1 MIGFSDFEL
10 HQQIGQLALDERVPA
25 QEVIRKGI
33 KMYLQFLDM
42 GQIAFFKKM
51 ARRMDG
57 SRRSLERICSETVP
71 VEFDELEIEEREVL
85 DKEISDLELS
95 KRPINCLEK
104 QGIRYVGQLIKM
116 DKSEVSKIKG
126 LGHRCLSEIAL
137 MLHNHGLCFNA
148 PITGWLP
155 PNQRMQPRENI
166 DGKQ

>member
-85 DKEISDLELS
+85 DKEISSLELS
-95 KRPINCLEK
+95 RRPINCLEK
-104 QGIRYVGQLIKM
+104 QGVRYIGQLIKM
-116 DKSEVSKIKG
+116 DKAEVGKIEG
-126 LGHRCLSEIAL
+126 LGHRSLNEIAL
-137 MLHNHGLCFNA
+137 ILHNYGLCFNA

-155 PNQRMQPRENI
+155 PNQRIQLKENL
-166 DGKQ
+166 DGK